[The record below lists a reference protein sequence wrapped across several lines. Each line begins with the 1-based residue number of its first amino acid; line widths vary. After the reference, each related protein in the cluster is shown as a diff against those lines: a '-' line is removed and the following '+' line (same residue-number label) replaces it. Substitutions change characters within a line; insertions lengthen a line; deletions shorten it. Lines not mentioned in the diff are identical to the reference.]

1 MSFYVEPLGNE
12 QVRFRS
18 SVLETVTSKT
28 LITVTE
34 PSAAAAQLSWAGW
47 QLTMPACELSSTSK
61 LGVEGPVQPPGA
73 SQAALREVVYI
84 MQPVTK
90 AYPYD
95 TDVHSVVMIFRGT
108 NGPSFAVRVLKDTF
122 IAKFKPAIATIATI
136 ATGATVVFSTIPD
149 NHMVDSLAPATTT
162 AAELTRDFPNIAV
175 TFGAVVFGARA
186 NTAIHPLVH
195 HIAHVTA
202 TDTGTMYFGMDGHPL
217 MNPNHTRLK
226 YGNKQLWPATPPES
240 AFASATLK
248 LVVGPTLASDGF
260 VDHDTLAPGTEV
272 ELTRVSAS
280 SQTTIPT
287 PPCFV
292 SADSTIE
299 FCPYTGALTNGTS
312 VTGALTH
319 GTNEYTLAEVLYVP
333 DVIGGRPARGNVAKW
348 AYVLHFRSTNTSN
361 AGKPFALRLGP
372 ENADMLI
379 SVVEMHGM
387 PAAKTVPTSTAIHA
401 NSKVALLPPWPNA
414 HSQGTSAAAP
424 VTAAAALPV
433 RPANAP
439 PVAPSLMPPH
449 RARMIHYPAFEYTP
463 AAATGA
469 AVQVQVAAPSV
480 VVRYEPIPTC
490 AKYQNPDTITDM
502 WPLCAADASA
512 RSVSPACGVFQSCAA
527 TTPGTSAATLIDAR
541 GTSPVSVPLYLSNET
556 GVLYG
561 LSGSAV
567 YVVRPAATDPPGSLD
582 AWSGPSDVT
591 HVVIATNTSTERLI
605 AKKEAAVAAGSTVY
619 RMVAAGQPGQLAL
632 PCASLVTCMKGTDLA
647 LCSSGLFV
655 DCAEAEDRSPVVATL
670 EYDSLQVSLRQ
681 LDAEVIFGVDAR
693 GAFALH
699 KSTGSVLYTPGVKWP
714 AWPSVSPQAG
724 TPMVLTATLDSTT
737 KVWRVGGAETAS
749 VADKLL
755 PVWITLGV
763 VGGLALIVLVI
774 VLVSRSRQ

>member
-1 MSFYVEPLGNE
+1 MSFYVEPLGEE
-12 QVRFRS
+12 QARFRS
-18 SVLETVTSKT
+18 SVSETVTART
-28 LITVTE
+28 PIEET
-34 PSAAAAQLSWAGW
+34 SAGLSWAGW
-47 QLTMPACELSSTSK
+47 QLTMPAFELSITST
-61 LGVEGPVQPPGA
+61 LDVGGV

-84 MQPVTK
+84 MMPVTT
-90 AYPYD
+90 AFTSAFPSFD
-95 TDVHSVVMIFRGT
+95 TDVHSVVLIFR
-108 NGPSFAVRVLKDTF
+108 NAAPGPSFAVRVLKDTF
-122 IAKFKPAIATIATI
+122 IAKFKQAIATIATI
-136 ATGATVVFSTIPD
+136 ATVVFATIPD
-149 NHMVDSLAPATTT
+149 NQMVDSLAPATAT

-195 HIAHVTA
+195 HIARTTA
-202 TDTGTMYFGMDGHPL
+202 TDTGTMYFGMVGYPPTT
-217 MNPNHTRLK
+217 PNHTRLK
-226 YGNKQLWPATPPES
+226 YGNKHLWPATPPES

-260 VDHDTLAPGTEV
+260 VDHETMQPGQEV

-280 SQTTIPT
+280 TLTTMPAQ
-287 PPCFV
+287 PCFV
-292 SADSTIE
+292 STTPPIK
-299 FCPYTGALTNGTS
+299 FCPYTGALTH
-312 VTGALTH
+312 GAS
-319 GTNEYTLAEVLYVP
+319 EYTLAEVIYVP
-333 DVIGGRPARGNVAKW
+333 DVIGGRPASGSVAKW
-348 AYVLHFRSTNTSN
+348 AYVLHFRSTNTTN
-361 AGKPFALRLGP
+361 TNNVRRPFALRLGP

-379 SVVEMHGM
+379 KVVEMHGM

-433 RPANAP
+433 RPATAP
-439 PVAPSLMPPH
+439 PVFPSLMPLN
-449 RARMIHYPAFEYTP
+449 RARMIHYPAFGYTP

-469 AVQVQVAAPSV
+469 VGQVQVAAPSV

-490 AKYQNPDTITDM
+490 DQHKTRDAASTSTNWDM

-512 RSVSPACGVFQSCAA
+512 RSVSAACGVFKSCAA
-527 TTPGTSAATLIDAR
+527 TTPGASTASLVDAR
-541 GTSPVSVPLYLSNET
+541 GTSPVNVPLYASNET

-561 LSGSAV
+561 LTTSAV
-567 YVVRPAATDPPGSLD
+567 YVVRPEGTFGASD

-591 HVVIATNTSTERLI
+591 HVVIVTNTSTERLI
-605 AKKEAAVAAGSTVY
+605 AKKEAAAAGATAALPVY
-619 RMVAAGQPGQLAL
+619 KIVAAGQPGQLAL

-681 LDAEVIFGVDAR
+681 LDESMLFGVDSR

-699 KSTGSVLYTPGVKWP
+699 KTTGSVLHTPGVKWP
-714 AWPSVSPQAG
+714 AWPTVNPQASA
-724 TPMVLTATLDSTT
+724 PIVLKATLDSTGI
-737 KVWRVGGAETAS
+737 WRVDATAS
-749 VADKLL
+749 SKTGLL
-755 PVWITLGV
+755 PLWITLGAL
-763 VGGLALIVLVI
+763 GGLLLIVAMI
-774 VLVSRSRQ
+774 VVLKRR